1 MSTLLEQN
9 LDEIIRLKN
18 KYCIPENIKSGIEIL
33 GVTGILNNSVS
44 DDDIEQIEAI
54 VSRILGEG

>member
-18 KYCIPENIKSGIEIL
+18 KYCLPENIKSGVEIL
-33 GVTGILNNSVS
+33 GVAGILNAALT
-44 DDDIEQIEAI
+44 DDELDQAQTI
-54 VSRILGEG
+54 VGRILGEV

>member
-18 KYCIPENIKSGIEIL
+18 KYCRPENIKSGVEIL
-33 GVTGILNNSVS
+33 GVAGSLNATFL
-44 DDDIEQIEAI
+44 DDDVEKAEVIIG
-54 VSRILGEG
+54 RILGEG

>member
-18 KYCIPENIKSGIEIL
+18 KYCLPENIKSGIEIL
-33 GVTGILNNSVS
+33 GVAGILNASLS
-44 DDDIEQIEAI
+44 DDELEEAQTI
-54 VSRILGEG
+54 VGRILGEV

>member
-18 KYCIPENIKSGIEIL
+18 KYCLPENIKSGVEIL
-33 GVTGILNNSVS
+33 GVAGILNASLS
-44 DDDIEQIEAI
+44 DDELEEAQTI
-54 VSRILGEG
+54 IGRILGEV